1 MSAMFEIEMRFFT
14 QDGDNDPALF
24 EEFLDGV
31 VDEFANQ
38 GFEVD
43 YTAVASALE
52 ASFTIEVADG
62 TEDALID
69 ALTVLR
75 TVLTAVGIE
84 TEGLGGHEIMSTR
97 KLAMA

>member
-14 QDGDNDPALF
+14 QDGGNDPAQF

-38 GFEVD
+38 GFDVD
-43 YTAVASALE
+43 YTAAASAL
-52 ASFTIEVADG
+52 EVADG
-62 TEDALID
+62 TEDALIH
-69 ALTVLR
+69 ALTALR
-75 TVLTAVGIE
+75 TVLAAVGIE
-84 TEGLGGHEIMSTR
+84 TEGLGGHEVMSTR